1 MAINGNEIAARIIAD
16 LKTRKTPTKS
26 LVAILVGDDKASLS
40 FLKQKEKVAKELGVR
55 FVLHILP
62 ESLTQA
68 QLENEVRA
76 ISADKSVG
84 AVIVQLPLPKKYD
97 RVPMLNAIGIE
108 KDVDVLNGETTRVLS
123 PAVGALKHILED
135 IGFDLGGKRAT
146 VVGPGM
152 LIGRPIAGWLM
163 PQVIKLTVLGK
174 AKLDVEAIKEADLV
188 ITGTGVP
195 HLINDSHVKPN
206 AVVIDFGYGQ
216 LDGKTVGDVDA
227 KAIAIKTK
235 NVTPTPGGTGPI
247 VVAQLFENFF
257 RICG

>member
-1 MAINGNEIAARIIAD
+1 MIDGNAIAEKIIGQ
-16 LKTRKTPTKS
+16 LKAKKTPTKS
-26 LVAILVGDDKASLS
+26 LAAILVGEDKASLS

-62 ESLTQA
+62 ETLSQGE
-68 QLENEVRA
+68 LERQVRG
-76 ISADKSVG
+76 ISADPSVG

-97 RVPMLNAIGIE
+97 RVPVLNAIGIE
-108 KDVDVLNGETTRVLS
+108 KDVDVLNGETTKVFP
-123 PAVGALKHILED
+123 PAVGAMQHILEE
-135 IGFDLGGKRAT
+135 IGFSLEGKRAV

-174 AKLDVEAIKEADLV
+174 AKLDEEVIREADLV
-188 ITGTGVP
+188 VTGTGVP
-195 HLINDSHVKPN
+195 HLLNDSHIKPN

-216 LDGKTVGDVDA
+216 LDGKTTGDVDA
-227 KAIAIKTK
+227 KAVAMKTK
-235 NVTPTPGGTGPI
+235 LVTPTPGGTGPI